1 MPDIAIAPN
10 PATANLNAAAAA
22 ASGSADTGTAGG
34 ISGPLGAEAFAA
46 LLQKQLAGGTIDATA
61 ILLGT
66 AETTAQSGSSGDGIA
81 ALLPQFLATLGLG
94 LKDPGEAAG
103 SKEVGED
110 AGNDIPVLTDVFA
123 PAAVPVTPAI
133 LDRTAASGEAAPVSD
148 PPALRTDAA
157 ANLAAAAKPESF
169 AAALEADGGLAPV
182 TADSQ
187 HADAAAMQAA
197 AQAAR
202 AVDGAAQTSRP
213 AQRIEAPV
221 GSRAFGEALGEHLTW
236 MVGSQQSRADL
247 VLNPPQLGRVEISL
261 TLNGD
266 QATALFVSSNAAVRE
281 TLEASMPRLRE
292 ILADA
297 GVTLGQAQ
305 VGSESPQSPAEG
317 REKGDNSRSQ
327 AGGQG
332 ASMLTGATAAGNGDA
347 MWIRQGRGLVDTF
360 A

>member
-10 PATANLNAAAAA
+10 PAATNLNAAVAAA
-22 ASGSADTGTAGG
+22 PADAGPG
-34 ISGPLGAEAFAA
+34 ANSGPLGAEAFAA

-61 ILLGT
+61 ILLGA
-66 AETTAQSGSSGDGIA
+66 AETPAQSGSPGDGIA
-81 ALLPQFLATLGLG
+81 ALLPQFLASLGLG
-94 LKDPGEAAG
+94 LKGEGTSAG
-103 SKEVGED
+103 SATEGDE
-110 AGNDIPVLTDVFA
+110 AGGDLPVLTDVFA
-123 PAAVPVTPAI
+123 PPAVPVTPAV
-133 LDRTAASGEAAPVSD
+133 LERTAVAGEAASVSE
-148 PPALRTDAA
+148 PPAARTDGA
-157 ANLAAAAKPESF
+157 ANLAAAKPESLASAN
-169 AAALEADGGLAPV
+169 AADAVAVLPTGADGPGR
-182 TADSQ
+182 S
-187 HADAAAMQAA
+187 DAAAMQAA
-197 AQAAR
+197 AQAAQL
-202 AVDGAAQTSRP
+202 AQASAPASRP
-213 AQRIEAPV
+213 HDRIDAPV
-221 GSRAFGEALGEHLTW
+221 GSRAFGEALGERLTW
-236 MVGSQQSRADL
+236 MAGSQQSRADL

-266 QATALFVSSNAAVRE
+266 QATALFVSANAAVRE

-327 AGGQG
+327 AGAPAAPMLAG
-332 ASMLTGATAAGNGDA
+332 AAPSGGGDA

>member
-10 PATANLNAAAAA
+10 PAAASLNGAVAA
-22 ASGSADTGTAGG
+22 ASASAEAGTAGAA
-34 ISGPLGAEAFAA
+34 SGPLGAEAFAA

-61 ILLGT
+61 ILLGA
-66 AETTAQSGSSGDGIA
+66 AETPAQSGSSDDGIA
-81 ALLPQFLATLGLG
+81 ALLPRFLAALGLG
-94 LKDPGEAAG
+94 LKGEGEPTG
-103 SKEVGED
+103 SRDASED
-110 AGNDIPVLTDVFA
+110 AGNDVPVLTDVFA
-123 PAAVPVTPAI
+123 PPAVPVTPAV
-133 LDRTAASGEAAPVSD
+133 LERTAAAGDAAPVSD
-148 PPALRTDAA
+148 PPARRTDAA
-157 ANLAAAAKPESF
+157 ANLAAAAMPESF
-169 AAALEADGGLAPV
+169 AAALEADGGLASLSV
-182 TADSQ
+182 DGQ
-187 HADAAAMQAA
+187 RADAAAMQAA

-202 AVDGAAQTSRP
+202 AADGAAQAARP
-213 AQRIEAPV
+213 AQRIDAPV
-221 GSRAFGEALGEHLTW
+221 GSRAFGEALGERLTW

-261 TLNGD
+261 TVNGD
-266 QATALFVSSNAAVRE
+266 QATALFVSANAAVRE

-327 AGGQG
+327 AGGLG
-332 ASMLTGATAAGNGDA
+332 ASMMTDAAAGTRDA